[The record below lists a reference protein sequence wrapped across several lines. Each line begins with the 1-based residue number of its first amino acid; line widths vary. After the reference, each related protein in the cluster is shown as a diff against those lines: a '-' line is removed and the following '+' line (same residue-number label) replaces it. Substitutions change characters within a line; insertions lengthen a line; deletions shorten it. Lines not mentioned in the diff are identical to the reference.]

1 MIRRRQ
7 NPEATVSTRRLEAYT
22 DGVFAI
28 AATLLVLDLTAR
40 TFDGVRTDAD
50 LWAALVG
57 MAQPFFTFFISFLIL
72 SLMWRAHVEQFEHI
86 SRIDTVGTW
95 INAARLFFIVLVP
108 FTSTINNQFDDLVL
122 GRMLLPIN
130 FFLAIG
136 CSWAQ
141 WAWAMHTH
149 DESMPG
155 LPLVQARIQGGGALS
170 ALIISAGVVA
180 LSPFVGPSA
189 FLLFLFDGL
198 LTRLLSRSRAAAA
211 SDAGAPPP
219 EDTSAG

>member
-7 NPEATVSTRRLEAYT
+7 HPEATVSTRRLEAYT

-40 TFDGVRTDAD
+40 TFAGVRTDAD

-86 SRIDTVGTW
+86 SRIDTLGTW
-95 INAARLFFIVLVP
+95 INSARLFFIVLVP
-108 FTSTINNQFDDLVL
+108 FTSTINNEFTDLVL
-122 GRMLLPIN
+122 GRMLLPLN
-130 FFLAIG
+130 FLLAIG

-141 WAWAMHTH
+141 WAWAMRTH
-149 DESMPG
+149 DRSMPD
-155 LPLVQARIQGGGALS
+155 LPLAEARAQGGGALS

-180 LSPFVGPSA
+180 LSPLAGSLA
-189 FLLFLFDGL
+189 FLLFLVDGP
-198 LTRLLSRSRAAAA
+198 LTRLLSRPRAAEEG
-211 SDAGAPPP
+211 GAPAP
-219 EDTSAG
+219 DDVSAA

>member
-7 NPEATVSTRRLEAYT
+7 HPEATVSTRRLEAYT

-40 TFDGVRTDAD
+40 TFEGVRSDAD

-57 MAQPFFTFFISFLIL
+57 MSQPFFTFLVSFLIL

-86 SRIDTVGTW
+86 SRIDALGTW

-108 FTSTINNQFDDLVL
+108 FTSTINNEFSDLVL
-122 GRMLLPIN
+122 GRMMLPIN

-141 WAWAMHTH
+141 WAWAMRTH
-149 DESMPG
+149 ERSMPG
-155 LPLVQARIQGGGALS
+155 LGLGEARAQGGGALS

-180 LSPFVGPSA
+180 LSPLAGSLA
-189 FLLFLFDGL
+189 FLLFLLDGP
-198 LTRLLSRSRAAAA
+198 LTRLLSRSRTTAEGGPPPKDDTAAA
-211 SDAGAPPP
+211 
-219 EDTSAG
+219 

>member
-7 NPEATVSTRRLEAYT
+7 HTEATVSTRRLEAYT

-40 TFDGVRTDAD
+40 TFDGVRSDAE

-57 MAQPFFTFFISFLIL
+57 MSQPFLTFLVSFLIL

-86 SRIDTVGTW
+86 SRIDTLGTW

-108 FTSTINNQFDDLVL
+108 FTSTINNEFSDLVL

-149 DESMPG
+149 DRSMPD
-155 LPLVQARIQGGGALS
+155 LPLGEARAQGGGALS

-180 LSPFVGPSA
+180 LSPLAGSVA
-189 FLLFLFDGL
+189 FLLFLVDGP
-198 LTRLLSRSRAAAA
+198 LTRLLSRSR
-211 SDAGAPPP
+211 STTEGGAPPP
-219 EDTSAG
+219 EDTPVA

>member
-1 MIRRRQ
+1 VIRRRHH
-7 NPEATVSTRRLEAYT
+7 PEATVSTRRLEAYT

-40 TFDGVRTDAD
+40 TFDGVRSDAD

-57 MAQPFFTFFISFLIL
+57 MSQPFFTFLVSFLIL

-86 SRIDTVGTW
+86 SRIDTLGTW
-95 INAARLFFIVLVP
+95 INSARLFFIVLVP
-108 FTSTINNQFDDLVL
+108 FTSTINNEFADLVL
-122 GRMLLPIN
+122 GRMLLPLN

-141 WAWAMHTH
+141 WAWAMRTH
-149 DESMPG
+149 DRSMPD
-155 LPLVQARIQGGGALS
+155 LPLPEARAQGGGALS

-180 LSPFVGPSA
+180 LSPLAGSLA
-189 FLLFLFDGL
+189 FLLFLVDGP
-198 LTRLLSRSRAAAA
+198 LTRLLSRSRA
-211 SDAGAPPP
+211 SAGGDAPPP
-219 EDTSAG
+219 GDGAAA